1 MSTKSFIKKVV
12 KKILGGGKIAVTY
25 AKVQQIQS
33 PRLFEGKTVLIT
45 GGSSGF
51 GYSMAEKFVAES
63 ANVII
68 TGRNERKLKSAASQ
82 LDSDKVKSMVW
93 DISDIDNIKSN
104 LTQAISFFGSIDIF
118 INNAGVWQPQDWHT
132 IDEKKWNNILDV
144 NLKGVYFM
152 CQAEAEYLLLRE
164 KESTEW
170 TGKIINVSS
179 VEGIRNDF
187 EPYNA
192 SKWGVNN
199 LTVGLAKILASH
211 HVTVNAIAPGVGL
224 TNINPDLLKAK
235 GDNIAY
241 DGHRTG
247 RFTLPEEIAE
257 LAAFLSSDAANNIV
271 GQVIAV
277 DGGWTLN

>member
-1 MSTKSFIKKVV
+1 M
-12 KKILGGGKIAVTY
+12 
-25 AKVQQIQS
+25 
-33 PRLFEGKTVLIT
+33 FEGKTVLIT

-51 GYSMAEKFVAES
+51 GFSMAKKFLSES

-68 TGRNERKLKSAASQ
+68 TGRNEGKLKSAISK
-82 LDSDKVKSMVW
+82 LDSSKVKYMVW
-93 DISDIDNIKSN
+93 DISDIENIKAN
-104 LTQAISFFGSIDIF
+104 LKFAVSLFGAIDIF
-118 INNAGVWQPQDWHT
+118 INNAGIWQPQDWHA
-132 IDEKKWNNILDV
+132 INEQIWNKILDV

-152 CQAEAEYLLLRE
+152 CQAEAEYLITRE
-164 KESTEW
+164 KDVDEW

-199 LTVGLAKILASH
+199 LTIGLAKLMASH
-211 HVTVNAIAPGVGL
+211 HVTVNAIAPGVSL
-224 TNINPDLLKAK
+224 TNINPELLKAS
-235 GDNIAY
+235 GNNITFS
-241 DGHRTG
+241 GHRTG

-257 LAAFLSSDAANNIV
+257 LAAFLASDAANNIV
-271 GQVIAV
+271 GQIIAV

>member
-1 MSTKSFIKKVV
+1 MSTKSLIKKVV

-93 DISDIDNIKSN
+93 DISDID
-104 LTQAISFFGSIDIF
+104 
-118 INNAGVWQPQDWHT
+118 
-132 IDEKKWNNILDV
+132 NILDV